1 MAELA
6 RLMTAMVTPYAP
18 DGAVDYGYAR
28 ALARHLVS
36 IGNEGLVLAGT
47 TGEAPLLSDEEK
59 YRLWSEVREE
69 VGPGVTIVAGAG
81 TNDTHHSV
89 ELSRLAE
96 RAGAD
101 AILAVTPYYLRPPQ
115 EGIFRHFKAMAEATP
130 LPVIVYNV
138 PSRTGIEISLETMLR
153 LAEVPGIVGDKEA
166 NGDLTYSAELLAAAP
181 NFRIWSGNDS
191 DSFHLWCMGAYGAI
205 SVTGHLVAG
214 DHLRM
219 MNLIAEGRVAEAAAI
234 HKALLPVTKAC
245 FINGNPSS
253 LRYAMRQLGYE
264 IGEPRLP
271 VVEPEGP
278 VGEKIMALLS
288 TCPMQLPAN
297 PLAPVAALPA

>member
-18 DGAVDYGYAR
+18 DGTVDYAYAR
-28 ALARHLVS
+28 ALAKHLLA

-89 ELSRLAE
+89 ELTRLAE

-101 AILAVTPYYLRPPQ
+101 AVLAVTPYYLRPPQ
-115 EGIFRHFKAMAEATP
+115 EGIFRHFKAMAETAP

-138 PSRTGIEISLETMLR
+138 PSRTGIEISLDTMLR
-153 LAEVPGIVGDKEA
+153 LTEVPGIVGDKEA
-166 NGDLTYSAELLAAAP
+166 NGDLGYSAELLAAAP
-181 NFRIWSGNDS
+181 GFKIWSGNDS

-219 MNLIAEGRVAEAAAI
+219 MNLIAEGRVADAAAI

-245 FINGNPSS
+245 FLHGNPSS

-271 VVEPEGP
+271 VVEPDSP
-278 VGEKIMALLS
+278 VGDRIMALLRD
-288 TCPMQLPAN
+288 CPVQLPAS
-297 PLAPVAALPA
+297 PLVTPAAVSV

>member
-18 DGAVDYGYAR
+18 DGSVDYAYAR
-28 ALARHLVS
+28 ALAKHMLA
-36 IGNEGLVLAGT
+36 IGNEGLVLTGT
-47 TGEAPLLSDEEK
+47 TGEAPLLGDEEK
-59 YRLWSEVREE
+59 YRLWAEVREE

-89 ELSRLAE
+89 ELTRLAE

-101 AILAVTPYYLRPPQ
+101 AILAVAPYYLRPPQ
-115 EGIFRHFKAMAEATP
+115 EGLFRHFKAIAEASP

-138 PSRTGIEISLETMLR
+138 PSRTGIEISLDTMLR
-153 LAEVPGIVGDKEA
+153 LAEEPGIVGDKEA
-166 NGDLTYSAELLAAAP
+166 NGDLTYSAELLSAAP
-181 NFRIWSGNDS
+181 GFKIWSGNDS

-214 DHLRM
+214 DHLKM
-219 MNLIAEGRVAEAAAI
+219 MNLIAEGRVDEAAAI
-234 HKALLPVTKAC
+234 HKALLPVTRAC
-245 FINGNPSS
+245 FLNGNPSS
-253 LRYAMRQLGYE
+253 VRYAMRQFGFE

-271 VVEPEGP
+271 VVEPDVP
-278 VGEKIMALLS
+278 VGDRIMALLRDY
-288 TCPMQLPAN
+288 PVQLPST
-297 PLAPVAALPA
+297 PLASPAAVSV